1 MTDNLYDALEI
12 CLQALEKGAE
22 IESCLQLFP
31 ALADELR
38 PILETASQARTQAI
52 QDVPVDGMRR
62 GRARVLQH
70 AAELREQKR
79 VAVVPFWRKP
89 FQTGRALRVAATSL
103 TTVVFL
109 FSSGTGLVFASSG
122 SLPGDNLYPVKR
134 SWEGVQLALILDPK
148 AKMERENEFEHE
160 RVNEIHEL
168 FSESR
173 KTRVDFQGLVESQQ
187 VNVWQIAGLRIAI
200 DHDAVLNSK
209 ITPGA
214 LVRVIGET
222 EDGVIQAEQIIL
234 IQSPSA
240 SQTPTPQKTP
250 TRFPTEEPSDTKTP
264 EKTIE
269 PRETEKPE
277 AEAPEPEKTDSHEQE
292 ATKETTKDKGS
303 GKGDGGGCG
312 DGGGDSGG
320 GDSGGGD
327 SGGGG

>member
-12 CLQALEKGAE
+12 CLQALEKGAD
-22 IESCLQLFP
+22 IESCLKLFP

-38 PILETASQARTQAI
+38 PILETATQARTQAI

-79 VAVVPFWRKP
+79 GGLVPFWRKP
-89 FQTGRALRVAATSL
+89 FETGRALRVAATSL

-148 AKMERENEFEHE
+148 AKSDRENEFEHE

-187 VNVWQIAGLRIAI
+187 PNAWQIAGLRIAI
-200 DHDAVLNSK
+200 DHDAILNSK

-214 LVRVIGET
+214 LVQVIGET
-222 EDGVIQAEQIIL
+222 ENGVIQAEQIIL
-234 IQSPSA
+234 IQTPSA

-250 TRFPTEEPSDTKTP
+250 TQFPTEEPSDTKTP
-264 EKTIE
+264 EKTVE

-277 AEAPEPEKTDSHEQE
+277 VETPEPEKTDSHEQE
-292 ATKETTKDKGS
+292 AAKEPTKDKGS
-303 GKGDGGGCG
+303 GKDDNGGG
-312 DGGGDSGG
+312 
-320 GDSGGGD
+320 
-327 SGGGG
+327 SGGGGGGGGNGGSDDGGGG